1 MNFQMHNLNVE
12 FLKYLT
18 CISSRFG
25 EQWVTILTIKLG
37 PHFYNTGS
45 TIDTTMSRDV
55 VSVVN
60 IYMDSSILMV
70 QHLEVNSRLLLCW
83 VCMTVC
89 LLQTVELGR
98 MQVIFETPP

>member
-1 MNFQMHNLNVE
+1 M
-12 FLKYLT
+12 
-18 CISSRFG
+18 
-25 EQWVTILTIKLG
+25 TILTIKLG

-45 TIDTTMSRDV
+45 TIYTPLCRKV

-60 IYMDSSILMV
+60 KNMDSSILTEQHV
-70 QHLEVNSRLLLCW
+70 QVNSRLLLG